1 MFNINIKGLIMFQ
14 FNSEII
20 RDSSAYVEIL

>member
-1 MFNINIKGLIMFQ
+1 MFNINIEELRMFQ